1 MSGLDKI
8 LEQIISDAQ
17 EKAEGIIS
25 DAKTRSAALLERL
38 TAEAERNAE
47 ARLDAA
53 RTEAKASLERSRSAA
68 ELTTKRSILTE
79 RNRIIDEVLEDV
91 KARIIALPDA
101 EYFSILNRFI
111 LSHAHK
117 EPAVVVLN
125 KRDMT
130 RLPNGFT
137 ASLSTEL
144 QAPVSISETPGD
156 FDAGCV
162 LVYGPI
168 EYNGTLSALI
178 SEKKDA
184 LRDLLNEELFGK

>member
-8 LEQIISDAQ
+8 IDQIIADAQ
-17 EKAEGIIS
+17 AKADDIIS
-25 DAKTRSAALLERL
+25 DAKTRSAAILERV
-38 TAEAERNAE
+38 TAEAEHEGALRIE
-47 ARLDAA
+47 SA
-53 RTEAKASLERSRSAA
+53 RTEAQAALKRNRSAS
-68 ELTTKRSILTE
+68 ELRTKRSILKE
-79 RNRIIDEVLEDV
+79 RNRIIDEILEDV
-91 KARIIALPDA
+91 KANIIALPDA
-101 EYFSILNRFI
+101 EYFSIIKGFI
-111 LSHAHK
+111 FSHSHK
-117 EPAVVVLN
+117 EPAVIVLN
-125 KRDMT
+125 KRDLA

-137 ASLSTEL
+137 ASLTDEL

-178 SEKKDA
+178 SEKKDE

>member
-8 LEQIISDAQ
+8 LVQIIADAQ
-17 EKAEGIIS
+17 EKAESIIS
-25 DAKTRSAALLERL
+25 EAKTRSEATLERM
-38 TAEAERNAE
+38 TAEAKREGE
-47 ARLDAA
+47 ARIDAA
-53 RTEAKASLERSRSAA
+53 RTEAKAAVERSRSAA
-68 ELTTKRSILTE
+68 ELRTKRSVLQE

-91 KARIIALPDA
+91 KAQIRALPDA

-111 LSHAHK
+111 LSHSHK
-117 EPAVVVLN
+117 EPAVIVLN
-125 KRDMT
+125 KRDLA

-137 ASLSTEL
+137 ASLSAEL
-144 QAPVSISETPGD
+144 HAPVSISDMPGD

-178 SEKKDA
+178 SEKKDE